1 MEREKSAD
9 RSDAWD
15 LLTRN
20 KFEEWFKRIADYLE
34 KSDLSIKC
42 KHDEHKNLTFLL
54 FFAKLFLPYFLRHK
68 SLTECMDNK
77 EDNNNDTQA
86 IIIATITANY
96 SRLNEW
102 QSPPFHPFFRSL
114 SSSQLL
120 SSTYRQLFLIF
131 LSPVQWLRRVNQ
143 EQLHTSWEIFLPLR
157 QAMLK
162 IIHLSTF
169 SFFHSTIYFPFL
181 TFLFLIFDCSI
192 VFYFSQRKGKWM
204 TKEGILTTF
213 SKLVTRLPYCG

>member
-1 MEREKSAD
+1 MS
-9 RSDAWD
+9 
-15 LLTRN
+15 TRTLR
-20 KFEEWFKRIADYLE
+20 FFY
-34 KSDLSIKC
+34 SSPSYS
-42 KHDEHKNLTFLL
+42 FLI
-54 FFAKLFLPYFLRHK
+54 FLRHK

-162 IIHLSTF
+162 IIHLSQL
-169 SFFHSTIYFPFL
+169 SPFFTQQF
-181 TFLFLIFDCSI
+181 IFRSWL
-192 VFYFSQRKGKWM
+192 FYFSSLTALLYSISAREKENEWQRK
-204 TKEGILTTF
+204 EF
-213 SKLVTRLPYCG
+213 